1 MFGIGGKAVKQ
12 WFAED
17 GQMFIEQLGVSPGHK
32 ILDFGC
38 GVGSVTVP
46 AASVVG
52 PEGTVFALDVKQGQL
67 DTIRRKISGSEE
79 EARVRLIKTPGG
91 PEFPGV
97 DDRALD
103 AVFVFDVLQH
113 LQDWQG
119 LFRECGRTL
128 KESGRLHIN
137 ASELSHKGRVDVQHM
152 QELLNEAGFRETGSI
167 RTRLMHYKHMTED
180 IVRSY
185 ANGPAILIMASS
197 AQNLFV

>member
-1 MFGIGGKAVKQ
+1 MFGIGGKSVKK

-17 GQMFIEQLGVSPGHK
+17 GQRFIKQLGVSPGHK

-38 GVGSVTVP
+38 GIGSVTVP
-46 AASVVG
+46 AARVVG
-52 PEGTVFALDVKQGQL
+52 SEGTVFALDVKQSQL
-67 DTIRRKISGSEE
+67 DTIRSKISASEE
-79 EARVRLIKTPGG
+79 DARVRLIKTSGG

-97 DDRALD
+97 DDGTLD
-103 AVFVFDVLQH
+103 VVFVFDVLQH
-113 LQDWQG
+113 VQDWQG

-137 ASELSHKGRVDVQHM
+137 ASELSHKSQVDVQLM
-152 QELLNEAGFRETGSI
+152 QALLNEAGFRETGSI

-185 ANGPAILIMASS
+185 ANGQKNEAD
-197 AQNLFV
+197 